1 MKDKFTRLQNYYNNS
16 APQPNCCFKITGLG
30 LYMPSNLELVR
41 ESMDCLFERK
51 IISKNDLFLD
61 AGSGDGRIVSLLAG
75 IFDVPTVGV
84 EYDASLV
91 GISRGN
97 IRYLQQMGVIG
108 ETRAEIIQ
116 GDFKRDL
123 TYNSQAINFAD
134 FSVIFNYINNQKD
147 IAQKIVSNSK
157 DGTRFLLF
165 DACSEPERFEG
176 IGYVETL
183 ALQHKEENVH
193 AICNPLELI
202 THTFYLHVYRK
213 E

>member
-1 MKDKFTRLQNYYNNS
+1 MKDKFTRLQHYYDNS
-16 APQPNCCFKITGLG
+16 SPQPNCCFKITELG

-41 ESMDCLFERK
+41 EGVESLFERK
-51 IISKNDLFLD
+51 IIFKNDLFLD

-84 EYDASLV
+84 EYDASLAE
-91 GISRGN
+91 ISRGN

-108 ETRAEIIQ
+108 ETRAEIIH
-116 GDFKRDL
+116 GDFKRDF

-165 DACSEPERFEG
+165 DACSEPEQFCG
-176 IGYVETL
+176 IDYVETL
-183 ALQHKEENVH
+183 ALRHTKEHVH
-193 AICNPLELI
+193 AVCNPLELI
-202 THTFYLHVYRK
+202 THTFYLHVYQK
-213 E
+213 